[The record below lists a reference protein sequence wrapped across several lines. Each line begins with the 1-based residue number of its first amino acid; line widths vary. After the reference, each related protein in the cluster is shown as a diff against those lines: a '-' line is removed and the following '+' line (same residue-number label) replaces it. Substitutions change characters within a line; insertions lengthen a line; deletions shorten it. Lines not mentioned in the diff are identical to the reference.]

1 MNKSSNHNLPLQDK
15 IQPTHGKFRAEG
27 LVLENGTH
35 LKDVEVAYCTYG
47 TLNAECDNVIYVCHA
62 LTANAEVADWWP
74 NMVGN
79 GLVFDT
85 EKYFVVCANI
95 LGSCYGTTGA
105 ASTNPE
111 TGKKY
116 GRDFPQVTVRD
127 LVKLHQL
134 LAEHLQ
140 LKKIK
145 LLCGGSLGGQQALEW
160 SIIEP
165 DFIEQLFV
173 IATNAKHSPWGIAFN
188 ETQRMALQGENGL
201 ETARAIAMLSY
212 RNYNTYH
219 QTQSEEADVHDNFK
233 AASYQRYQGEK
244 LKKRFDAESYYTL
257 SKAMDSQNVGRGRGS
272 VKDALATVKAKT
284 LAVGISSD
292 ILFPPSEQKLIA
304 EHIPGAV
311 YAEID
316 SLYGHDGFLIETD
329 TITKLIKQHLQL

>member
-15 IQPTHGKFRAEG
+15 IQPTHGKFRSEG
-27 LVLENGTH
+27 AVLESGTH
-35 LKDVEVAYCTYG
+35 LPQVEVAYCTYG

-62 LTANAEVADWWP
+62 LTANAEVSDWWP